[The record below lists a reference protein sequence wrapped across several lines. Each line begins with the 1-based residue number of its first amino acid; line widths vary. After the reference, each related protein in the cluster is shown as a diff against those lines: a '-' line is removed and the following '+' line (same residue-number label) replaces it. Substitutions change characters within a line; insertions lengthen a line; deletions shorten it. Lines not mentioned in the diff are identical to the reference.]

1 MTARSA
7 AVSCLA
13 LAAAAL
19 IASPVASRA
28 EGLPKTLSCKF
39 EKGSSIAYADGKYD
53 ATPAQPLNFAIADIN
68 LDGQL
73 AVLETGGGKAALRI
87 VRAVNANHFLEVV
100 NEGFLNLTTVYDEDK
115 ERKAFPA
122 VHSRHVGLLGEPV
135 VAQYYG
141 FCTAK

>member
-28 EGLPKTLSCKF
+28 EGLPSALSCKF
-39 EKGSSIAYADGKYD
+39 EKGTSIAYEAGAYD
-53 ATPAQPLNFAIADIN
+53 ASSAQPLTFDISAID
-68 LDGQL
+68 LDKQL
-73 AVLETGGGKAALRI
+73 AVLETSGGKGALRI

-100 NEGFLNLTTVYDEDK
+100 NEGFLNLTTIYDEDQK
-115 ERKAFPA
+115 RKTFPA
-122 VHSRHVGLLGEPV
+122 VHSRHVGLFGEPV

>member
-13 LAAAAL
+13 LATAAL
-19 IASPVASRA
+19 VVSPAVPRA
-28 EGLPKTLSCKF
+28 EGLPKALSCKF
-39 EKGSSIAYADGKYD
+39 EKGTSIAYAEGAYEPT
-53 ATPAQPLNFAIADIN
+53 AAQPLAIDIGDIN
-68 LDGQL
+68 LDEQL
-73 AVLETGGGKAALRI
+73 AVLETGKGQGALRI

-100 NEGFLNLTTVYDEDK
+100 NEGFLNLTTIYDEDQK
-115 ERKAFPA
+115 RKAFPA

>member
-1 MTARSA
+1 MTARFA

-19 IASPVASRA
+19 LVSPAAPRA
-28 EGLPKTLSCKF
+28 EGLPGGLSCKF
-39 EKGSSIAYADGKYD
+39 EKGTSIAYSAGAYD
-53 ATPAQPLNFAIADIN
+53 ATQAQPLTFAIADIN

-73 AVLETGGGKAALRI
+73 AVLETGSGKAALRI

-100 NEGFLNLTTVYDEDK
+100 NEGFLNLTTVYDLDK
-115 ERKAFPA
+115 DRKAFPA
-122 VHSRHVGLLGEPV
+122 VHSRHVGLLGEPI